1 MIEGRLKPAPTYE
14 DDMRPRPY
22 LRAYLAGIATPTLF
36 LLVIV
41 TADALQHA
49 FGHAALPPEV
59 AGLMPR
65 IERVLPFPMAV
76 VPNLWGLWN
85 VVYVSIHTRR
95 PRWPPGLHGALLV
108 LFLVPAGVLL
118 ARATGVADI
127 AFRAALPVIPVAM
140 AIYYLAWKF
149 VVGFLNRELGIG

>member
-1 MIEGRLKPAPTYE
+1 
-14 DDMRPRPY
+14 MRPHPY
-22 LRAYLAGIATPTLF
+22 LRAYLAGIATPTV
-36 LLVIV
+36 LLLLIV

-49 FGHAALPPEV
+49 FGQAALPPDV

-85 VVYVSIHTRR
+85 VLYAAIHTRH
-95 PRWPPGLHGALLV
+95 PRWPLGLHGALLV

-118 ARATGVADI
+118 ARTMGVADI
-127 AFRAALPVIPVAM
+127 AFSAALPVIPVAM
-140 AIYYLAWKF
+140 AVYYLAWKF
-149 VVGFLNRELGIG
+149 AVGFLNRELGLG

>member
-1 MIEGRLKPAPTYE
+1 
-14 DDMRPRPY
+14 MRPRPY

-41 TADALQHA
+41 TADAFLHA
-49 FGHAALPPEV
+49 FGHDAFSPEV
-59 AGLMPR
+59 AGLMPQL
-65 IERVLPFPMAV
+65 ERVLPFPMAV

-85 VVYVSIHTRR
+85 VAYTAIHGRR
-95 PRWPPGLHGALLV
+95 RRWPLGVHGALLV
-108 LFLVPAGVLL
+108 LILVPSGVLL
-118 ARATGVADI
+118 ARTMGVAVSFAD
-127 AFRAALPVIPVAM
+127 ALPVIPVAM